1 MAESTESST
10 SVAAPPAD
18 VLAVIADL
26 ESYPEWAGGVKE
38 VEVLASKAGRPS
50 RARFVVDN
58 GPIKDTYVLDY
69 TWKVAKAGTGTVSWT
84 LVEAD
89 IIKKLDGSYEVA
101 AAGDGST
108 VTYRLGVDVRIP
120 MLGMLKRKAEKVI
133 IDTALKE
140 LTKRVEGSASGGR
153 ATKRS

>member
-1 MAESTESST
+1 MAESTESSA

-38 VEVLASKAGRPS
+38 VEVLASRAGRPA

-101 AAGDGST
+101 ASGDGST

-153 ATKRS
+153 SKRS

>member
-10 SVAAPPAD
+10 AVDAPPAQ

-26 ESYPEWAGGVKE
+26 ESYPEWVGGVKQ
-38 VEVLASKAGRPS
+38 VEVLAGKAGRPS

-69 TWKVAKAGTGTVSWT
+69 TWKVTKAGTGTVSWS
-84 LVEAD
+84 LVEASV
-89 IIKKLDGSYEVA
+89 ITRLDGSYELT
-101 AAGDGST
+101 AAGDGT
-108 VTYRLGVDVRIP
+108 QVTYRLSVDVRIP

-133 IDTALKE
+133 IDTALKG
-140 LTKRVEGSASGGR
+140 LRTRVEG
-153 ATKRS
+153 